1 MAFPAA
7 AARIVL
13 AALTDERARK
23 TAGWIAA
30 AILAPIILI
39 AALLL
44 SLLSGT
50 TQHNN
55 AAVDLVFNG
64 GVIPATMSAEYAA
77 QVRTMQTCLEV
88 LDSAVA
94 EVNDQIEG
102 ESLDGNW
109 IKAVFFSLCFGDEHL
124 KLAASE
130 AQAFVDCF
138 VRYEERTRTVASGTD
153 PDSGETMYEEE
164 TYTVAVPVNQE
175 TAFADL
181 ASAGYSVTEDLAANA
196 RAVYDR
202 IAYGAAD
209 GYTGEIEYG
218 GSRITELD
226 ASDFTAPTTKNAED
240 LVAYVTHAWESGWGY
255 VWGTFG
261 QVLTE
266 SLLESKIRQYPD
278 GVGSYEDVIRS
289 KWLGG
294 RAADCIGLIKGY
306 GWLDTDSMTIRYG
319 ANGMPDIGA
328 DAMYRN
334 ASVKGTI
341 GTIPETPG
349 LAVWKSGHIG
359 VYIGD
364 GEVIEA
370 MGTKYGVVKTKLED
384 RNWTAWLEIP
394 YIQYD

>member
-370 MGTKYGVVKTKLED
+370 MGTNYCVVKTKLED

>member
-1 MAFPAA
+1 MSTAA
-7 AARIVL
+7 AL
-13 AALTDERARK
+13 AK
-23 TAGWIAA
+23 
-30 AILAPIILI
+30 

-44 SLLSGT
+44 ITDEKTRKKVGWVLVAILSPVILIIALICSIFSGGAS
-50 TQHNN
+50 HNN
-55 AAVDLVFNG
+55 ATVAACFYGSSYSDQV
-64 GVIPATMSAEYAA
+64 PAEFRTHVA
-77 QVRTMQTCLEV
+77 QMQTAFSR

-94 EVNDQIEG
+94 SVNAQME
-102 ESLDGNW
+102 DGNGLDPTRV
-109 IKAVFFSLCFGDEHL
+109 KAVFYTLCFGEAAPSSREASDFVACFYTTEQRLIPAGTELADGTVTTEDEEY
-124 KLAASE
+124 A
-130 AQAFVDCF
+130 
-138 VRYEERTRTVASGTD
+138 
-153 PDSGETMYEEE
+153 
-164 TYTVAVPVNQE
+164 VAVPLSQE
-175 TAFADL
+175 
-181 ASAGYSVTEDLAANA
+181 SAYANLAALLG
-196 RAVYDR
+196 RAVTAEDKDNIRQVYTMIAGSAAGSDYD
-202 IAYGAAD
+202 
-209 GYTGEIEYG
+209 
-218 GSRITELD
+218 GSYLRGTDHTTELD
-226 ASDFTAPTTKNAED
+226 ISGFTDPATKNAAD
-240 LVAYVTHAWESGWGY
+240 LVAYAIHAWESGWGY

-261 QVLTE
+261 QTLTE

-294 RAADCIGLIKGY
+294 RTADCIGLIKGY

-319 ANGMPDIGA
+319 TNGMPDIGA

-359 VYIGD
+359 VYIGN

-370 MGTKYGVVKTKLED
+370 MGTHYGVVKTQLAD

>member
-370 MGTKYGVVKTKLED
+370 MGTNYGVVKTKLED